1 MKSQGTILNAA
12 LAAVLATALCAGPM
26 TAQNATS
33 QPALPA
39 AASNALPRTFPAPT
53 NLQALPKTMTG
64 QQVHDLMEQW
74 SRELGTQ
81 CDACHTVDRTR
92 MGPDGR
98 LALNFAE
105 DSKDLKR
112 VARMMVTM
120 VDLINTNYV
129 AKAHG
134 SGVPVSCGMCHRGE
148 LGAEPYEP
156 TKKVD
161 LPESVIHAVDHAERE
176 LQKPTQ

>member
-1 MKSQGTILNAA
+1 MKRQGTILIAGA
-12 LAAVLATALCAGPM
+12 AAVLAVAQCAGPLR
-26 TAQNATS
+26 AQMAAGK
-33 QPALPA
+33 PAQPA
-39 AASNALPRTFPAPT
+39 AASHALPRSFPAPT

-98 LALNFAE
+98 QALNFAD

-161 LPESVIHAVDHAERE
+161 LPESVIRAVDHAEQE